1 MSYPKQIPS
10 MDQYNDY
17 NSKLRSL
24 KLTPTQRRK
33 LLNSHRQEEIKSMI
47 LNKYLEKRKI
57 NPSILKESPQLQ
69 SIVTNFLQSEKL
81 TEKNLAGLYGQIQGK
96 IQVLATINKQPS
108 KELIPEQENRQ
119 IKEKTQI
126 QPEKKQI
133 LDKEAPENNDD
144 FDEDSETERRSL
156 YKANEQDNEW
166 SMIVKHKQRMYE
178 EDLKASQ
185 LKEKQKKEN
194 FKQDLDRQLA
204 LKKELAQKS
213 SKTNDIIESRIRD
226 YVINQEANLGD
237 KNEKRKKLW
246 EDERNARD
254 ALFRE
259 VTNRMK
265 REKKQEAEL
274 DRSLVA
280 RAKEELFRE
289 QENQKKKKK

>member
-1 MSYPKQIPS
+1 
-10 MDQYNDY
+10 
-17 NSKLRSL
+17 
-24 KLTPTQRRK
+24 
-33 LLNSHRQEEIKSMI
+33 
-47 LNKYLEKRKI
+47 
-57 NPSILKESPQLQ
+57 
-69 SIVTNFLQSEKL
+69 
-81 TEKNLAGLYGQIQGK
+81 
-96 IQVLATINKQPS
+96 
-108 KELIPEQENRQ
+108 
-119 IKEKTQI
+119 
-126 QPEKKQI
+126 
-133 LDKEAPENNDD
+133 
-144 FDEDSETERRSL
+144 
-156 YKANEQDNEW
+156 
-166 SMIVKHKQRMYE
+166 MIVKHKQRMYE

-280 RAKEELFRE
+280 RAKEELFR
-289 QENQKKKKK
+289 